1 MASQVSIF
9 NRALIKLGEATVLSV
24 NDNLKPARTLLSIYD
39 ATRDAELR
47 AHNWNFAIKRTR
59 LSALVATPDWGWD
72 LQYELP
78 SDFLRL
84 VQVNEFYVR
93 TGIKQTAP
101 FALEGNRILTNL
113 QAPLAIRYVSRVTE
127 TTQFDAL
134 FVDALACKLAM
145 EACETLT
152 QSAGKLQAA
161 AAQYDD
167 AIRRAVFADSIENPP
182 DELSWGSWLQ
192 SREGATDFTVRADGS
207 LGTSGFEIL

>member
-93 TGIKQTAP
+93 TGIKQTTP
-101 FALEGNRILTNL
+101 FSLEGNRILTNL
-113 QAPLAIRYVSRVTE
+113 QAPLAIRYVARITD

-152 QSAGKLQAA
+152 QSAGKLQAV
-161 AAQYDD
+161 AAQYND
-167 AIRRAVFADSIENPP
+167 AIKRAVFADSIENPP

>member
-1 MASQVSIF
+1 MSSQVSIF

-24 NDNLKPARTLLSIYD
+24 NDNLKPARTLLSMYD

-47 AHNWNFAIKRTR
+47 AHTWNFSIKRAR
-59 LSALVATPDWGWD
+59 LSALVATPEWGWD

-93 TGIKQTAP
+93 TGIKQTTP

-113 QAPLAIRYVSRVTE
+113 QAPLAIRYVSRVTD
-127 TTQFDAL
+127 TTKFDAL
-134 FVDALACKLAM
+134 FVDALSCKLAM
-145 EACETLT
+145 EACEALT
-152 QSAGKLQAA
+152 QSQSKFQTVAS
-161 AAQYDD
+161 QYRE
-167 AIRRAVFADSIENPP
+167 AIQRAVATDAIENPP

-207 LGTSGFEIL
+207 LGTSGFEVL